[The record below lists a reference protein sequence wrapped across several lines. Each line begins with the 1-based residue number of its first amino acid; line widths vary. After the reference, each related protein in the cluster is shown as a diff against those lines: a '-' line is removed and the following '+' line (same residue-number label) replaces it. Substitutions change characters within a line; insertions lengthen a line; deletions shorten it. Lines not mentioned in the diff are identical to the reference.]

1 MNEKAYKEAR
11 KRVKKKKDFYEHF
24 TTYVVMSVFFLLLNL
39 VTASGQWWF
48 YWPILGWGFGVVF
61 HYLDVFGIPGLGTL
75 SRDWE
80 ERAMEEEIKKIE
92 GKRNGL
98 YASDDYEELTL
109 KELPRQKR
117 SRWSDDELV

>member
-24 TTYVVMSVFFLLLNL
+24 TTYIVMSVFFLLLNL
-39 VTASGQWWF
+39 VTAPGQWWF

-80 ERAMEEEIKKIE
+80 ERAMEEEIKKI
-92 GKRNGL
+92 GGRRNGQ
-98 YASDDYEELTL
+98 YSNDDYEELIL
-109 KELPRQKR
+109 KELPRHKR

>member
-24 TTYVVMSVFFLLLNL
+24 TTYFVMSVFFLLLNL
-39 VTASGQWWF
+39 VTAPGQWWF

>member
-39 VTASGQWWF
+39 VTAPGQWWF